1 MVISSIN
8 VDLTRLTPA
17 PIAYAKQGDA
27 NTRYIAVSLFD
38 DGEPY
43 TIPTGMAAAFRL
55 AKPDGTFCFYDN
67 ENGEAAVTTSGNVA
81 TILLAEQA
89 LTAAG
94 TGYAE
99 VNLYDANGKL
109 TSFTFILEIQPSVLP
124 DDAISTNYVSFLTEL
139 AQQILKAGIG
149 LRPLGFYDT
158 VSDLEAAITDPAPG
172 DVYAVG
178 NGAPYYYYAW
188 DVTASAWVNMGEI
201 KTKGLVVLGNY
212 ATVSALEAAV
222 TNPERGDAY
231 GVGSAAPFDVYIWN
245 GSAWVNWGR
254 IEGAPGEDGNNGVT
268 FTPSVSV
275 AGVLSWTNNGD
286 LPNPAPVDIKGAG
299 GESAYVTTVPATLTA
314 SGWSGSTQTVSISAI
329 TANVDGDV
337 GLAPTA
343 TADQVTAAASA
354 MLLSTAQAAGSITI
368 TAFGEVPSV
377 DIPIIVRV
385 VKAG

>member
-1 MVISSIN
+1 MVTSSIS
-8 VDLTRLTPA
+8 VDLTRNAPA
-17 PIAYAKQGDA
+17 PIVYAKQGDA

-43 TIPTGMAAAFRL
+43 TIPAGMAAAFRL

-124 DDAISTNYVSFLTEL
+124 DDAISTNYVSFLTEI

-158 VSDLEAAITDPAPG
+158 VSDLEAAVTDPAPG

-188 DVTASAWVNMGEI
+188 DATTSAWVNMGVI
-201 KTKGLVVLGNY
+201 KSKGLVILGNY

-231 GVGSAAPFDVYIWN
+231 GVGSAAPYDVYIWN
-245 GSAWVNWGR
+245 GSAWVNWGI
-254 IEGAPGEDGNNGVT
+254 IEGAKGDTGATGATGATYTPNVT
-268 FTPSVSV
+268 A
-275 AGVLSWTNNGD
+275 AGVLSWTNNGN
-286 LPNPAPVDIKGAG
+286 LPNPAPVDLSAPVNAFNVTLAAASWSNSNYVINNASITANELVIVDLSVSITAEQVEAAIAATIRPTAQTAG
-299 GESAYVTTVPATLTA
+299 SVTLTA
-314 SGWSGSTQTVSISAI
+314 FGDVPAIDIPVSIW
-329 TANVDGDV
+329 
-337 GLAPTA
+337 
-343 TADQVTAAASA
+343 
-354 MLLSTAQAAGSITI
+354 LL
-368 TAFGEVPSV
+368 GE
-377 DIPIIVRV
+377 
-385 VKAG
+385 

>member
-43 TIPTGMAAAFRL
+43 TIPAGMAAAFRL

-124 DDAISTNYVSFLTEL
+124 DDAISTSYVSFLTEL

-149 LRPLGFYDT
+149 LRPLGFFDT
-158 VSDLEAAITDPAPG
+158 VSDLESAITDPAPG

-188 DVTASAWVNMGEI
+188 DATTSAWINMGEI

-245 GSAWVNWGR
+245 GSAWVNWGE
-254 IEGAPGEDGNNGVT
+254 IEGAPGAT
-268 FTPSVSV
+268 FTPSVSSS
-275 AGVLSWTNNGD
+275 GVLSWTNNAS
-286 LPNPAPVDIKGAG
+286 LPNPAPVNIKGGAG
-299 GESAYVTTVPATLTA
+299 ASAYVANVAATLTA
-314 SGWSGSTQTVSISAI
+314 AGWSGNTQTVSVADL
-329 TANVDGDV
+329 TGNDDGDV
-337 GLAPTA
+337 ALAPTI
-343 TADQVTAAASA
+343 TAEQITAAADA
-354 MLLSTAQAAGSITI
+354 ILLATAQAAGSITI
-368 TAFGEVPSV
+368 TAFGAVPSI

-385 VKAG
+385 VSVR

>member
-43 TIPTGMAAAFRL
+43 TIPAGMAAAFRL

-109 TSFTFILEIQPSVLP
+109 TSFTFIIEIQPSVLP

-149 LRPLGFYDT
+149 LRPLGFFDT
-158 VSDLEAAITDPAPG
+158 VSDLEAAITDPMPG

-188 DVTASAWVNMGEI
+188 DVTTSAWINMGEI

-245 GSAWVNWGR
+245 GSAWVNWGE
-254 IEGAPGEDGNNGVT
+254 IEGAPGAT
-268 FTPSVSV
+268 FTPSVSS
-275 AGVLSWTNNGD
+275 AGVLSWTNNAS
-286 LPNPAPVDIKGAG
+286 LPNPDPVNIKGGTGA
-299 GESAYVTTVPATLTA
+299 SAYVANVAATLTA
-314 SGWSGSTQTVSISAI
+314 SGWSGNTQTVSVADL
-329 TANVDGDV
+329 TGNDDGDV
-337 GLAPTA
+337 ALAPTI
-343 TADQVTAAASA
+343 TAEQITAAADA
-354 MLLSTAQAAGSITI
+354 ILLATAQAAGSITI
-368 TAFGEVPSV
+368 TAFGAVPSI

-385 VKAG
+385 VSVR

>member
-43 TIPTGMAAAFRL
+43 TIPAGMAAAFRL

-124 DDAISTNYVSFLTEL
+124 DDAISTNYVSFLTEI

-149 LRPLGFYDT
+149 LRPLGFYAT
-158 VSDLEAAITDPAPG
+158 VSDLEAAVPDPAPG

-178 NGAPYYYYAW
+178 DGAPYYYYGY
-188 DVTASAWVNMGEI
+188 DVTTGEWVNMGMV
-201 KTKGLVVLGNY
+201 KSKGLVILGNY
-212 ATVSALEAAV
+212 ATVSALSSAV
-222 TNPERGDAY
+222 TDPEIGDCY
-231 GVGSAAPFDVYIWN
+231 GVGTAAPYDVYIWN
-245 GSAWVNWGR
+245 GSAWVNWGV
-254 IEGAPGEDGNNGVT
+254 IEGAKGDRGAPGAV
-268 FTPSVSV
+268 FTPSVS
-275 AGVLSWTNNGD
+275 ASGVLSWTNNGGLANPSPVD
-286 LPNPAPVDIKGAG
+286 LSAPVDAFAITL
-299 GESAYVTTVPATLTA
+299 SASA
-314 SGWSGSTQTVSISAI
+314 WSGTTYTVTNAAI
-329 TANVDGDV
+329 TANNLVIIDI
-337 GLAPTA
+337 APTSNA
-343 TADQVTAAASA
+343 TVIDAAIAAIIRPS
-354 MLLSTAQAAGSITI
+354 AQAAGSITL
-368 TAFGEVPSV
+368 TAFGDVPTIDLPMNLWV
-377 DIPIIVRV
+377 LGEP
-385 VKAG
+385 

>member
-43 TIPTGMAAAFRL
+43 TIPSGMAAAFRL

-94 TGYAE
+94 KGYAE

-109 TSFTFILEIQPSVLP
+109 TSFTFILDIQASVLP
-124 DDAISTNYVSFLTEL
+124 DDAISTNYVSFLTEI

-149 LRPLGFYDT
+149 LRPLGFYAT
-158 VSDLEAAITDPAPG
+158 VPDLEAAVTDPAPG

-178 NGAPYYYYAW
+178 NGTPYYYYAW
-188 DVTASAWVNMGEI
+188 DATTSAWVNMGVI
-201 KTKGLVVLGNY
+201 KSKGLVILGNY

-231 GVGSAAPFDVYIWN
+231 GVGSAAPYDVYIWN
-245 GSAWVNWGR
+245 GSAWVNWGV
-254 IEGAPGEDGNNGVT
+254 IEGAPGEPGNDGVT
-268 FTPSVSV
+268 FTPAVSS
-275 AGVLSWTNNGD
+275 AGVLSWTNNGN
-286 LPNPAPVDIKGAG
+286 LPNPEPVDIKGAPG
-299 GESAYVTTVPATLTA
+299 DPTPVTTVNATLTA
-314 SGWSGSTQTVSISAI
+314 AGWSGTAQTVSIA
-329 TANVDGDV
+329 
-337 GLAPTA
+337 GLTA
-343 TADQVTAAASA
+343 TGNGIAGMAQTATNDEINAAAA
-354 MLLSTAQAAGSITI
+354 AKMFITAQAAGSITI
-368 TAFGEVPSV
+368 TAFGAVPTV
-377 DIPIIVRV
+377 DIPIIVTLL
-385 VKAG
+385 G

>member
-27 NTRYIAVSLFD
+27 NTRYIAVSLYD

-43 TIPTGMAAAFRL
+43 VIPSGMAAAFRL
-55 AKPDGTFCFYDN
+55 AKPDGTYCFYDN
-67 ENGEAAVTTSGNVA
+67 ENGETAVTTSGNVA

-109 TSFTFILEIQPSVLP
+109 TSFTFILDIQASVLP
-124 DDAISTNYVSFLTEL
+124 DDAISTNYVSFLTEI
-139 AQQILKAGIG
+139 AQQILRAGIG

-158 VSDLEAAITDPAPG
+158 VSDLEAAITAPAPG

-178 NGAPYYYYAW
+178 DGAPYYYYAW
-188 DVTASAWVNMGEI
+188 DATTSAWVNMGEI
-201 KTKGLVVLGNY
+201 KSKGLVILGNY

-231 GVGSAAPFDVYIWN
+231 GVGSAAPYDVYIWN
-245 GSAWVNWGR
+245 GSEWVNWGV
-254 IEGAPGEDGNNGVT
+254 IEGAKGDTGATGAT
-268 FTPSVSV
+268 GATYTPNVSV
-275 AGVLSWTNNGD
+275 DGVLSWTNNGN
-286 LPNPAPVDIKGAG
+286 LPNPTPVDLSAPVNAFNVTLAAASWSNSNYVINNASITADELVIVDLPVSITAEQVEAAIAAIIRPTAQSAG
-299 GESAYVTTVPATLTA
+299 SVTLTA
-314 SGWSGSTQTVSISAI
+314 F
-329 TANVDGDV
+329 GDV
-337 GLAPTA
+337 PT
-343 TADQVTAAASA
+343 
-354 MLLSTAQAAGSITI
+354 
-368 TAFGEVPSV
+368 V
-377 DIPIIVRV
+377 DIPVSIWLL
-385 VKAG
+385 GE

>member
-43 TIPTGMAAAFRL
+43 TIPAGMAAAFRL

-94 TGYAE
+94 KGYAE

-109 TSFTFILEIQPSVLP
+109 TSFTFILDIQASVLP
-124 DDAISTNYVSFLTEL
+124 DDAISTNYVSFLTEI

-149 LRPLGFYDT
+149 LRPLGFYAT
-158 VSDLEAAITDPAPG
+158 LSDLEAAVTDPAPG

-178 NGAPYYYYAW
+178 NGTPYYYYAW
-188 DVTASAWVNMGEI
+188 DVATETWVNMGEI
-201 KTKGLVVLGNY
+201 KSKGLVILGNY

-231 GVGSAAPFDVYIWN
+231 GVGSTNPYDVYIWN
-245 GSAWVNWGR
+245 GSAWVNWGT
-254 IEGAPGEDGNNGVT
+254 IEGAPGATGNPGADGVT
-268 FTPSVSV
+268 FTPSVSA
-275 AGVLSWTNNGD
+275 AGVISWTNDGD
-286 LPNPAPVDIKGAG
+286 LPNPDPVDIKGDPAT
-299 GESAYVTTVPATLTA
+299 VTTVTATLAA
-314 SGWSGSTQTVSISAI
+314 SSWSGTAQTVSI
-329 TANVDGDV
+329 T
-337 GLAPTA
+337 GLTA
-343 TADQVTAAASA
+343 TGNGIAGMAQTATNDEINAAAA
-354 MLLSTAQAAGSITI
+354 AKLFITAQAAGSITI
-368 TAFGEVPSV
+368 TAFGAVPTV
-377 DIPIIVRV
+377 DIPIMVTLL
-385 VKAG
+385 G